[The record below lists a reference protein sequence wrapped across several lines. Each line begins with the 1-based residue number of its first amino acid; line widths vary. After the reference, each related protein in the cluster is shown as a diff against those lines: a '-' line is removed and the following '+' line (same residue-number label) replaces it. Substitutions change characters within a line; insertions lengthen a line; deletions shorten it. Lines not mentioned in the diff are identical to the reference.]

1 MIDYTIQN
9 YCLDDILALKESYE
23 IECKSAQGKDGKGK
37 VPDSFWDTYSSFAN
51 TEGGQ
56 VYLGLKEVENGF
68 EVLGIKDMESLKKD
82 LFSTANNVSKVSVNL
97 LDNNDVESIQI
108 DGKTVIRVNIKPA
121 SRKNKPVFIGAN
133 PLIGSYMRLNDSD
146 CLIPQ
151 ENVVKMLAER
161 GESSFDSR
169 ILKGYSNDD
178 LDLNSINSYRSLFAS
193 LSPTHPY
200 VAQEFN
206 EFMRS
211 IGAYRRDRETNE
223 EGYTVAGLLMFGKLR
238 AIQDEFPNYILDYQE
253 REDSSDKKRWID
265 RITLDGSWSGNL
277 FDFYMLIYKK
287 LVSDIKIP
295 FSLDKGTRKDETP
308 IHEAIREALV
318 NAIIHADYS
327 ERVSVLAV
335 KRPDMFGFRNP
346 GLMRVPPEQ
355 AVEGGDSDC
364 RNRTIQKMFQFI
376 GASEQAGSGVPRI
389 FQNWKQ
395 QLWRKPKISQKREP
409 NQTLFELHMAS
420 LIPEKTIS
428 ELKALFGDKFN
439 SFTDL
444 QRLIL
449 STAFTEDIVDHKRLC
464 EITSEHPSDISKCL
478 TLLVRDGLLKSEG
491 AGRGTR
497 YFPPN
502 SFYSEINE
510 LIRDS
515 NYDPVAILEEN
526 SGGLSSSTGGLSS
539 STGGLSSNT
548 SLVDK
553 IRKKPEDDIFT
564 DEELLIAYQ
573 ARIKKKLNK
582 GDMEHII
589 LKLCEDKPQTLER
602 LSKLLD
608 RAVDFLRS
616 NYINPLLKQDK
627 LKYDKEPPKHPQQA
641 YSTVK

>member
-1 MIDYTIQN
+1 
-9 YCLDDILALKESYE
+9 
-23 IECKSAQGKDGKGK
+23 
-37 VPDSFWDTYSSFAN
+37 
-51 TEGGQ
+51 
-56 VYLGLKEVENGF
+56 
-68 EVLGIKDMESLKKD
+68 
-82 LFSTANNVSKVSVNL
+82 
-97 LDNNDVESIQI
+97 
-108 DGKTVIRVNIKPA
+108 
-121 SRKNKPVFIGAN
+121 
-133 PLIGSYMRLNDSD
+133 
-146 CLIPQ
+146 
-151 ENVVKMLAER
+151 MLAER

-539 STGGLSSNT
+539 NT
-548 SLVDK
+548 SL
-553 IRKKPEDDIFT
+553 
-564 DEELLIAYQ
+564 YQ